1 MDFLLTVLFG
11 GFVGLGVGSGG
22 LYLIYLTLINGTAQ
36 LTAQGMNLY
45 FFLAASAGGAIM
57 HLWHRRADLGAVAVL
72 GVAGAV
78 SAAGGALLAGC
89 IDGELLRHIF
99 GVFMVISGIF
109 ALLRK

>member
-78 SAAGGALLAGC
+78 SAAGGALLAGG

>member
-78 SAAGGALLAGC
+78 SAAGGALLAGG
-89 IDGELLRHIF
+89 IDGELLRRIF